1 MLKSVNKNLNQ
12 QQIRD
17 FVNEV
22 ISEEIS
28 IKKLKTFKMFDKI
41 TIL

>member
-22 ISEEIS
+22 ISEEIA